1 MNFNKIIFF
10 TTIVVMMNVHF
21 SSCSTEDSD
30 NFENLNS
37 SESNGSSD
45 PTYELLKKNISAT
58 VSYGD
63 YSWNIVIK
71 SNLSKVFPGK
81 TTLYGAECGYNDY
94 KYYQHFTFEDN
105 YIQKND
111 GMGNMTISFPVF
123 VGNEYGD
130 LYIYWRSYKSLKE
143 DIENGESLSS
153 DEKNL
158 WYGVIDLMNA
168 EEYIARSEFCGRL
181 YAQIDGNRYFYHT
194 FGQVPSGSENGN
206 STEDEDDE
214 SSTSYEKPDV
224 GFYDFTATKSSLKV
238 QYKIYNRTEADVSS
252 AKIYYGTSNNPTS
265 YKTASV
271 SGTLITANISGLKSG
286 TTYYVKCVA
295 TGKGGTT
302 TTSVTKCITNF

>member
-1 MNFNKIIFF
+1 
-10 TTIVVMMNVHF
+10 MMNVNL
-21 SSCSTEDSD
+21 SSCSTDKSD
-30 NFENLNS
+30 DLENLNP

-81 TTLYGAECGYNDY
+81 KILYGVECGYNDY
-94 KYYQHFTFEDN
+94 QYYQHFTFENN

-130 LYIYWRSYKSLKE
+130 LYIYWGSYKSLKE

-153 DEKNL
+153 DEKDL
-158 WYGVIDLMNA
+158 WYNVIDLMKA
-168 EEYIARSEFCGRL
+168 KESIAKSEFCGRL
-181 YAQIDGNRYFYHT
+181 YAQIDEYRYFYHT
-194 FGQVPSGSENGN
+194 FGQVPNESDNGDLI
-206 STEDEDDE
+206 EDEYDE
-214 SSTSYEKPDV
+214 GSTSYEKPDV